1 MKKKI
6 VLIIVVIIIIFAII
20 GVWLIKNNEK
30 HEENIIQNDETE
42 ESNSDFELYVTSSF
56 DIEKLKTYNLPII
69 IDFGASYCPPCR
81 QMSPDLKKLNSEYQG
96 KAIIRYVDIEKYP
109 KYTLNYPMEF
119 IPTQLLICSDGT
131 PYSPSNAEELGLQF
145 VMNENGEHTATLH
158 VGLLTEEQMKIM
170 LKEMGLNE

>member
-6 VLIIVVIIIIFAII
+6 ISITLIIVIILAII
-20 GVWLIKNNEK
+20 GVWMIKNNK
-30 HEENIIQNDETE
+30 TQEENTIQTPQTE
-42 ESNSDFELYVTSSF
+42 EVNPDFVLNVTETF
-56 DIEKLKTYNLPII
+56 DIEKLKTYKLPII

-81 QMSPDLKKLNSEYQG
+81 QMSPYLRGLNNDYQG

-109 KYTLNYPMEF
+109 NYAENYPMEF

-131 PYSPSNAEELGLQF
+131 PYAPTNAEELGMQF
-145 VMNENGEHTATLH
+145 LRNENGEHIATLH
-158 VGLLTEEQMKIM
+158 VGLLTMEQMKTM